1 MMQRM
6 KGGHVVIT
14 GGCGGIGGACA
25 ATFVREGASVHII
38 DMVRNEPLLTQLG
51 DRARFT
57 EMDVSVE
64 AQWQSL
70 TQGPDQGA
78 PVDVLV
84 NAVGISGLKN
94 VEDADFAWWQRF
106 QRINADSIFL
116 SIHYLLP
123 WLRAAPS
130 AAIVNIGSTCAI
142 RPTAD
147 LPAYSA
153 SKSAVRSLTKSVALH
168 CAEKGYRIR
177 CNAVHP
183 GSTLT
188 SMMEANLG
196 TTAEE
201 RAANLQWRLDAHPYA
216 KALGRLTQPQDI
228 ANAVLFLASEEAAFI
243 TGADL
248 AVDGGATAFL
258 PSG

>member
-1 MMQRM
+1 MQRM
-6 KGGHVVIT
+6 KGRHVVIT
-14 GGCGGIGGACA
+14 GGCGGIGGACVE
-25 ATFVREGASVHII
+25 TFVREGASVHII
-38 DMVRNEPLLTQLG
+38 DMVRNEPLLTQLS

-70 TQGPDQGA
+70 TQELDQGA

-84 NAVGISGLKN
+84 NAAGISGLKN
-94 VEDADFAWWQRF
+94 IEDADFAWWQRF

-168 CAEKGYRIR
+168 CAEKGLPYSLQRGASR
-177 CNAVHP
+177 LYANVDD
-183 GSTLT
+183 GSQFGNHGRRAR
-188 SMMEANLG
+188 SQPAMANG
-196 TTAEE
+196 CASVCKS
-201 RAANLQWRLDAHPYA
+201 AGALDATPRHRQR
-216 KALGRLTQPQDI
+216 G
-228 ANAVLFLASEEAAFI
+228 AVSCK
-243 TGADL
+243 
-248 AVDGGATAFL
+248 
-258 PSG
+258 